1 MFVLWSSPNYTPI
14 RYTCP
19 IKKINQ
25 ITLAHL
31 MWRMLSPILLQ
42 LEDLS
47 SSVYSFTLA
56 GSPLVSIKRNAGYEA
71 TALNST
77 KSDRQSARI
86 PNFLHLHLPLAAK
99 TIKRLPNSPFLSL

>member
-1 MFVLWSSPNYTPI
+1 MFVLWSSPNHTPI

-25 ITLAHL
+25 LTLAHL

-42 LEDLS
+42 LGDLS
-47 SSVYSFTLA
+47 SYSFTLA